1 MSDEISI
8 ILADDHVLFREGLAQ
23 ILDTEPD
30 IIIVAQASTGREA
43 LSRLKEKGANL
54 VVMDIS
60 MPDMDGIEATKM
72 IASEYPNVAVLVL
85 SAHEDSKSLFSSIE
99 AGARGYLLKD
109 SAPHELAAAIREV
122 AGGGSVVSQSMTP
135 KLLQGVR
142 EIGYDPVQ
150 TERRRFNLSD
160 REMEILEALAT
171 SKSPN
176 QIGRELYISTKTVQ
190 NHISNVYRK
199 LEVNSRTEAVM
210 KSLELGLTSKDQAF
224 FKQYS
229 PPPERPAPPQPLQDA
244 LRNNVRAATIGR
256 GALESLHRLELNGR
270 HLILRYFRNRIQDRI
285 GKPIGRRF
293 PVMKRHEYQSRSHAV
308 SHPCK
313 GLYGT
318 PPAGDPHTTP
328 LFNAQAGCV
337 IRVDFQAAF
346 RHQGV
351 QPRRAPG

>member
-210 KSLELGLTSKDQAF
+210 KSLELGLTSKD
-224 FKQYS
+224 
-229 PPPERPAPPQPLQDA
+229 
-244 LRNNVRAATIGR
+244 
-256 GALESLHRLELNGR
+256 
-270 HLILRYFRNRIQDRI
+270 
-285 GKPIGRRF
+285 
-293 PVMKRHEYQSRSHAV
+293 
-308 SHPCK
+308 
-313 GLYGT
+313 
-318 PPAGDPHTTP
+318 
-328 LFNAQAGCV
+328 
-337 IRVDFQAAF
+337 
-346 RHQGV
+346 
-351 QPRRAPG
+351 